1 MHINLSSNT
10 DLIAAIPAL
19 LGFAATNSI
28 VGILVDQR
36 QGRHT
41 VHLGARYDCA
51 APLDFAADFVA
62 ALPLQ
67 DDNATHRQLILIAVA
82 DADHQSH
89 AGDHLD
95 AIARHV
101 TARGATAVK
110 RLHTPRIDAGHTW
123 TDVDNGD
130 TGTTADYRTTEAALQ
145 MAVDHGR
152 TVRATREDIAAEFAP
167 GDPAPE
173 AKITDDT
180 ADLVTQA
187 ILGVYAALND
197 PDGLT
202 PQLVA
207 NAGHLITTSVTH
219 RDALLVVS
227 TTRPEAGATLWTR
240 MARQLRGPARIE
252 ALAIA
257 AACFYV
263 GHDTVRTS
271 IALEAA
277 HDTAVAAGLDDTN
290 LVLLLDTAV
299 QTAVPPTKI
308 RQLFA
313 TLAANPPTE

>member
-1 MHINLSSNT
+1 MRINLTSNT
-10 DLIAAIPAL
+10 DVVNLIPAL
-19 LGFAATNSI
+19 LGFVPTNSI
-28 VGILVDQR
+28 VAIVLDDHGDSF
-36 QGRHT
+36 T
-41 VHLGARYDCA
+41 VYCGARYDSDA
-51 APLDFAADFVA
+51 TLDVA
-62 ALPLQ
+62 AQFADVLPLQ
-67 DDNATHRQLILIAVA
+67 DADGPHRPVLLVAVA
-82 DADHQSH
+82 DVDHQRH
-89 AGDHLD
+89 ASAHLD
-95 AIARHV
+95 AVTHHV
-101 TARGATAVK
+101 TARGATVVK
-110 RLHTPRIDAGHTW
+110 RLHTPHLEAGHTW
-123 TDVDNGD
+123 TDVDTGQ
-130 TGTTADYRTTEAALQ
+130 TGTTADYRTSEVALQ
-145 MAVDHGR
+145 MAVEHGR
-152 TVRATREDIAAEFAP
+152 TVEATRETIAAEFAP

-173 AKITDDT
+173 AEITDDT

-207 NAGHLITTSVTH
+207 NAGHLITASVTH

-227 TTRPEAGATLWTR
+227 TTRPEGGATVWTR

-252 ALAIA
+252 ALTIA

-313 TLAANPPTE
+313 TIAANPPTK